1 MPQNPSAGLLAFLLS
16 LPSLALGASPPAE
29 ASVSA
34 NPPANPGEA
43 AAPLDSPAESPPLP
57 GQGDAAALSP
67 AEAMEARLRRLSEE
81 IRARAGAVEAGL
93 PDGLPDGRKEGEPW
107 LMAGAWLNGNNRG
120 WANRTWP
127 NRIHGGAVYRPP
139 VWANFRPGWGNFR
152 NGPRFINW

>member
-16 LPSLALGASPPAE
+16 LPSLALSASLPAE
-29 ASVSA
+29 ASISA
-34 NPPANPGEA
+34 SPPDSPGEA
-43 AAPLDSPAESPPLP
+43 SAPSDAEAPPLL
-57 GQGDAAALSP
+57 GRVDAAEMSP
-67 AEAMEARLRRLSEE
+67 SEAMEARLRRLSAE
-81 IRARAGAVEAGL
+81 IRARAGALEAGL

>member
-1 MPQNPSAGLLAFLLS
+1 MSQNPSAGLLAFLLS
-16 LPSLALGASPPAE
+16 LPSLALSASLPAE

-34 NPPANPGEA
+34 SPPESPGEA
-43 AAPLDSPAESPPLP
+43 SAPSDAEAPPLL
-57 GQGDAAALSP
+57 GRVDAAKMSP
-67 AEAMEARLRRLSEE
+67 SEAMEARLRRLSAE
-81 IRARAGAVEAGL
+81 IRARAGALEAGL

-107 LMAGAWLNGNNRG
+107 LLAGAWLNGNHRG
-120 WANRTWP
+120 WANRGWP

>member
-16 LPSLALGASPPAE
+16 LPSLSLSASLPAE

-34 NPPANPGEA
+34 TPPDNPAEASAAADAALPPPGRGEA
-43 AAPLDSPAESPPLP
+43 SEESPT
-57 GQGDAAALSP
+57 
-67 AEAMEARLRRLSEE
+67 EAMEARLKRLSAE

-93 PDGLPDGRKEGEPW
+93 QDGTKDGEPW

-120 WANRTWP
+120 WANRGWP
-127 NRIHGGAVYRPP
+127 NRVHGGANYRPQ